1 MEFTFDIINDF
12 TLDFGQSNRMDF
24 EISNIP
30 EIEYIEKDPAPCV
43 VSFSADPIYADI
55 VSVIFTKEEEEDD
68 LINGN

>member
-12 TLDFGQSNRMDF
+12 TLDFDQSNSMDF

-30 EIEYIEKDPAPCV
+30 EIEYIEKDLVPCAIA
-43 VSFSADPIYADI
+43 FSADPIYADI
-55 VSVIFTKEEEEDD
+55 VSAVFRKEEEDD

>member
-12 TLDFGQSNRMDF
+12 TLDFDQSNRMDF

-30 EIEYIEKDPAPCV
+30 EKEYIEKEPEPCMI
-43 VSFSADPIYADI
+43 SFSVTPIYADV
-55 VSVIFTKEEEEDD
+55 VSVVFRKEEEDD